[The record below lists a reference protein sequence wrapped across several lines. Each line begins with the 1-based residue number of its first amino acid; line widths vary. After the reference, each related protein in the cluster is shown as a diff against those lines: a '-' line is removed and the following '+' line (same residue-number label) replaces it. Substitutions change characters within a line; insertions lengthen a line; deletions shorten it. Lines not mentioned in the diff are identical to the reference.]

1 MARASDPIEALE
13 AAYDLSGDERGWLGG
28 LVAPLAN
35 SVGRAGML
43 FTFDASASQRTSAP
57 TFHGL
62 GEAMQAAFAEEFDLT
77 ARALASNE
85 GARAA
90 FLGKTGC
97 MTLSSLL
104 DAVPGSSAEP
114 IAAHRA
120 AVARLGFADSF
131 GIVGRNPD
139 GTGICFGTTVEVG
152 AVLPA
157 HFLRQWTH
165 VAAHLAAALRL
176 RRSLERHATIDLDGE
191 SVIDPSRS
199 RVEHAIGPAKSA
211 PALATLRDAVRAV
224 DRARTRRVRR
234 EDPLAATE
242 LWRGLVAGRWSL
254 IERYDSDGR
263 RFYVAHKND
272 PRAPELRAL
281 STRERQVVAYAVQGH
296 SNKLIGYELGLSKS
310 TVVNHLTAAQKKLGV
325 ESRTELVRL
334 ARLLG
339 AERAVRARADD
350 A

>member
-13 AAYDLSGDERGWLGG
+13 AAYDLSGDERGWMTR
-28 LVAPLAN
+28 LVQPIAKCI
-35 SVGRAGML
+35 GRMGML
-43 FTFDASASQRTSAP
+43 FTFDPSSTPIVSAP
-57 TFHGL
+57 VFHGL
-62 GEAMQAAFAEEFDLT
+62 TDALRAGFVEEIY
-77 ARALASNE
+77 AHAHALASNE

-97 MTLSSLL
+97 ATVSSLL
-104 DAVPGSSAEP
+104 DAAPGSSVAP
-114 IAAHRA
+114 ILAHRA
-120 AVARLGFADSF
+120 ALRRLGFEDSF

-139 GTGICFGTTVEVG
+139 GTGITYGTLVNAG
-152 AVLPA
+152 AALPA
-157 HFLRQWTH
+157 SFLQQWTH

-234 EDPLAATE
+234 ADPLAATE

-281 STRERQVVAYAVQGH
+281 STRERQVVAYAAQGH